1 MPKKKK
7 AAPKKKKGT
16 TKATGRVRD
25 YRKEY
30 DDFHGKPEEI
40 KRRNARGKARKKMVK
55 AGRVKK
61 GDGKDVDHKDRNP
74 KNNSSKNLRV
84 QSRKTNRARNSHR
97 KKK

>member
-1 MPKKKK
+1 M
-7 AAPKKKKGT
+7 APRKRKPRKSTKGT
-16 TKATGRVRD
+16 TKATGRVRN

-40 KRRNARGKARKKMVK
+40 KRRNARGKARKKLAK

-74 KNNSSKNLRV
+74 KNNSLKNLRV
-84 QSRKTNRARNSHR
+84 QSKAKNRARNSHR
-97 KKK
+97 KRK